1 MEKKNERNVKS
12 TETLEL
18 TPEQMDKVSGGA
30 EFRYAYPYICNN
42 CKAGFNNINDFV
54 AHKMLCSQGIT
65 PIPEPD
71 PEPWPDP
78 GPVPINNPDHNA

>member
-30 EFRYAYPYICNN
+30 EFRYAYPYICKN

-54 AHKMLCSQGIT
+54 AHKMLCSKGIT